1 MGTAKS
7 KWRVPKHELDSERML
22 EEHYGKLQKWGIV
35 LTRGDRMMAQ
45 EIVHDLCLHFIVAK
59 PDLSQVTNLD
69 GYLYTCLRHV
79 YLSAL
84 ARASREAL
92 QTVSVA
98 DFDSI
103 QFALRPCT
111 TEGLL
116 ERQNELRRICSYAVW
131 RKSASKSASYFL
143 LLFVHGYTRREVA
156 EIARLPIAAI
166 YNKLKVAREE
176 LKAHLATSGKL
187 RIATRDVLP
196 DPGLR
201 VSPVPSDELFQELRQ
216 RIFEARSSEC
226 LPEEILLAQYRTT
239 ILKPIPCD
247 LLSHFVS
254 CGRCLSLLD
263 RHFEHPEW
271 QDREPP
277 GGASNFDDG
286 DGIASATGNNS
297 GYQAM
302 MSLVRRR
309 RENVYEHRPRTLSIA
324 VNGRIVAFHDVQSER
339 STLASRAEHPE
350 TVEFVEVFTDQQ
362 LRLALLPIGDPPP
375 SGSYIHT
382 QTVELSDDRRLELKV
397 SFDGQGLHSE
407 VTYLDPA
414 LAVEALE
421 EDQGDKPF
429 AAALAPAVRA
439 LQAGE
444 IKDKPESIISR
455 ILRALH
461 AITPRFA
468 VAWSAVLAAALGSA
482 GYLAYRYAHLS
493 LDARTI
499 LSDSVKT
506 ETARIEGKAEH
517 RILRLDAVGPGGQAV
532 WQGTVDEWQ
541 EPESGRSMRRLY
553 DAQHRLLAAEWQR
566 ENGKSGSYI
575 APAGGDVSKTD
586 REVAA
591 SAFWQVDVSAREFQA
606 LAARHIEMRTAGGE
620 YELTGTGF
628 SSAPAHFVAATLV
641 VNHDLHFVSETLRI
655 NGDYS
660 FTEVR
665 FVEATNERMSPASV
679 PNTVF
684 DPSDFDSELRN
695 HLRGPSAWDRFSDH
709 SGGTDTKLV
718 QTEVT
723 ALYRLSELGAD
734 IGEPIQVTRMP
745 SGYVRVLGTIANEA
759 RKRQIVAMLE
769 QLPDRQLLE
778 IQLVTE
784 GSLRM
789 PISASRMAAPPTS
802 VYNVAPVEPPADSAL
817 RKYFQAKGLAGKQID
832 VGIAQFSRDALDS
845 AQRALQH
852 AYALDRLGASFSAEE
867 LRTMGPVAQEQ
878 WSAMVARHSSALEA
892 ELDKLHAQIAPLVAA
907 GSAAP
912 WSPQA
917 SEINNPADFATCAR
931 GLLRKVQKLNREVG
945 STFSSGLTDTAT
957 QNANNSIEAALES
970 IPLSSAEQLA
980 DFGSRM
986 VNTKDAAND
995 AGKRYPRLP
1004 EQVK

>member
-1 MGTAKS
+1 MGTAKN
-7 KWRVPKHELDSERML
+7 KWRNPTRGSGSERML
-22 EEHYGKLQKWGIV
+22 DEYYDKLRMWGAV

-45 EIVHDLCLHFIVAK
+45 EIVHDLCLHFVVAK
-59 PDLSQVTNLD
+59 PDLSQVENLD
-69 GYLYTCLRHV
+69 GYLYTCLRHI
-79 YLSAL
+79 YLSSL
-84 ARASREAL
+84 SRASREAL
-92 QTVSVA
+92 QTVNIA

-103 QFALRPCT
+103 QFALSPRPT
-111 TEGLL
+111 DGLL
-116 ERQNELRRICSYAVW
+116 DRQNELRRICNYAVW
-131 RKSASKSASYFL
+131 RKSTSKSASYFL
-143 LLFVHGYTRREVA
+143 LLFFHGYTRREVA
-156 EIARLPIAAI
+156 EIAQLPIAAI

-176 LKAHLATSGKL
+176 LKAYLEISGKL

-196 DPGLR
+196 DPELR
-201 VSPVPSDELFQELRQ
+201 VITVSSEEIFQELRQ
-216 RIFEARSSEC
+216 RILEARSSEC
-226 LPEEILLAQYRTT
+226 LPEEILLAQYRTAVP
-239 ILKPIPCD
+239 KPIGCD
-247 LLSHFVS
+247 LLSHIVS
-254 CGRCLSLLD
+254 CDRCLSLLD
-263 RHFEHPEW
+263 SHFEHPIW

-277 GGASNFDDG
+277 GGASSFDGG
-286 DGIASATGNNS
+286 DAIGSATSRDS

-302 MSLVRRR
+302 MSLVGRQRD
-309 RENVYEHRPRTLSIA
+309 NIYEHRPRTLCIA
-324 VNGRIVAFHDVQSER
+324 VNGKIVAFHDVQSAR

-362 LRLALLPIGDPPP
+362 VRLALLPIGDPPP
-375 SGSYIHT
+375 AGSYIHM
-382 QTVELSDDRRLELKV
+382 QRVELSDDRRLELKV

-414 LAVEALE
+414 LAMEAME
-421 EDQGDKPF
+421 EDQDDMPF
-429 AAALAPAVRA
+429 APALVSPLGP

-444 IKDKPESIISR
+444 NADKHESIANQ

-461 AITPRFA
+461 AVTPRFA
-468 VAWSAVLAAALGSA
+468 FAWSVLLAAALGVG
-482 GYLAYRYAHLS
+482 GYLAYRYTHPS
-493 LDARTI
+493 LDAGTI

-517 RILRLDAVGPGGQAV
+517 RILRLDALGTGGQAV

-541 EPESGRSMRRLY
+541 EPASGRTMRRLY
-553 DAQHRLLAAEWQR
+553 NAQHRLLAAEWQR
-566 ENGKSGSYI
+566 KNGKSGSYI

-606 LAARHIEMRTAGGE
+606 LAARHIEMRTAGGD

-628 SSAPAHFVAATLV
+628 SSAPAHFIAAILV
-641 VNHDLHFVSETLRI
+641 VNHNLRFVRETLRI
-655 NGDYS
+655 NGDYL

-665 FVEATNERMSPASV
+665 FVETTDERVPPPSV
-679 PNTVF
+679 PDTVF
-684 DPSDFDSELRN
+684 DPSDFDSVLRN
-695 HLRGPSAWDRFSDH
+695 HLRGSSAWDRFSGH

-718 QTEVT
+718 QTELAV
-723 ALYRLSELGAD
+723 LYRLSELGAD
-734 IGEPIQVTRMP
+734 IGEPIQVTRTP
-745 SGYVRVLGTIANEA
+745 SGHVRVAGTIANEA

-769 QLPDRQLLE
+769 QLPDRQVLE

-802 VYNVAPVEPPADSAL
+802 VYDVAPVEPPADSAL

-832 VGIAQFSRDALDS
+832 VAIAQFSRDALDD

-852 AYALDRLGASFSAEE
+852 AYALDRLGSSFSAEE

-878 WSAMVARHSSALEA
+878 WSAMVARHSLALEA
-892 ELDKLHAQIAPLVAA
+892 ELDKLHEQIAPLVAA

-917 SEINNPADFATCAR
+917 SEINNPADFVTCAR

-957 QNANNSIEAALES
+957 QNTNNSIEAALES

-995 AGKRYPRLP
+995 AGKRHPRLP